1 MARVERRHGGARGGG
16 NIEAMSQRAES
27 PERGA
32 AADAGAFTASL
43 AAARAGDR
51 TAFDRVFSLAYEE
64 LRRVASRQATR
75 FAGDTSLSTTALVHE
90 TYLKLAGDNRLAPN
104 DRTHFFALAARAM
117 RQVLIDRVR
126 HGDRKKR
133 GGGVPDIPLEGMV
146 EVPGADT
153 GAPGAEDLL
162 ALDRALRRLSA
173 VDPELGQLV
182 EWRFFAGLTLDEIS
196 GLTGVSE
203 RTLKREWAV
212 ARVFLLRELAGP
224 TPPPAS

>member
-1 MARVERRHGGARGGG
+1 VAPRVE
-16 NIEAMSQRAES
+16 SS
-27 PERGA
+27 ERGP
-32 AADAGAFTASL
+32 AADPGAFTTSL

-51 TAFDRVFSLAYEE
+51 TAFDRVFTLAYEE

-133 GGGVPDIPLEGMV
+133 GGGVPDIPLEGLV
-146 EVPGADT
+146 EVPGASDA

-196 GLTGVSE
+196 VLTGVSE
-203 RTLKREWAV
+203 RTLKRDWAV

-224 TPPPAS
+224 PPPPAS